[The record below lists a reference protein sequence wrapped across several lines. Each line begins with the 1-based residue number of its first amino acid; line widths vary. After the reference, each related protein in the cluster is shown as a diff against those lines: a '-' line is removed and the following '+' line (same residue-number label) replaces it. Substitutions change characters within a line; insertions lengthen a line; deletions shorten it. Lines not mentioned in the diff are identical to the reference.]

1 MSTPVDL
8 TLFRQP
14 LLGWLVPSQ
23 VVARQERGGS
33 RPCSVAFLSHVD
45 VMLSMHAGL
54 SLLFL
59 FVPHSQTTC
68 SLEHVF
74 PAPATVSPRAQEFDD
89 GLVCH
94 VCLTPARSP
103 MGGLCMS
110 CRSSDAVQKVFIFL
124 RCVLVD
130 AVVLVAFFMAA
141 SNVCRGCE
149 AATMEPRAHPSPP
162 LRTLPVPTLRCRNL
176 RALTRVAPTAPTLQ

>member
-1 MSTPVDL
+1 
-8 TLFRQP
+8 
-14 LLGWLVPSQ
+14 
-23 VVARQERGGS
+23 
-33 RPCSVAFLSHVD
+33 
-45 VMLSMHAGL
+45 MLSMRAGL
-54 SLLFL
+54 SCIPLAVVAFSCLC
-59 FVPHSQTTC
+59 HSARQHARSNT
-68 SLEHVF
+68 SS
-74 PAPATVSPRAQEFDD
+74 PAPATVSPRVQEFDD
-89 GLVCH
+89 ALVCH
-94 VCLTPARSP
+94 VCLTSARSP
-103 MGGLCMS
+103 MNGLCMS

-176 RALTRVAPTAPTLQ
+176 RAHTRVAPTAPTLQ